1 MVLRLLVLKHIRN
14 WSYEVLER
22 EVRANLVYHDEPALG
37 HQLRHFAG
45 AANVLHAVGLGEAE
59 VATQPMA
66 DVVAVEQ
73 HGVVAGG
80 LRPPLD
86 NIGDR

>member
-1 MVLRLLVLKHIRN
+1 MRCGLIWFITMSPLSVI
-14 WSYEVLER
+14 SF
-22 EVRANLVYHDEPALG
+22 ATSPA
-37 HQLRHFAG
+37 RRMFSTP
-45 AANVLHAVGLGEAE
+45 VGLGEAE

-86 NIGDR
+86 DLGDR